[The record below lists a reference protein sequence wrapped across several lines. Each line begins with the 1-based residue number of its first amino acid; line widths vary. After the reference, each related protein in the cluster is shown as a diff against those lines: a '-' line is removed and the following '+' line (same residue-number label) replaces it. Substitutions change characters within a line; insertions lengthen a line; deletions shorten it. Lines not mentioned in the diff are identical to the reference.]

1 MKTCKRTTV
10 TPVLRPHPL
19 RKAIRELIQRPG
31 HSRLLAGGV
40 VTASLIGIASPTLGQ
55 TLELS
60 DLDGSNGFVVN
71 GIDARDYSGESV
83 AAAGDINGDGLDDVI
98 IGATSADPYGT
109 YDAGES
115 YIVFGRSTGFPA
127 ALDLADLDGS
137 NGLVVNGIGTEDSS
151 GGSVAA
157 AGDVNGDG
165 LDDVII
171 AAAYA
176 DSNGTY
182 NAGES
187 YIVFGRS
194 TGFPAALDLADLDGS
209 NGFVVNGTDVD
220 DRSGGNVASVGD
232 VNGDGLDDVII
243 VAWRADPNGL
253 DGAGESY
260 IVFGRSTGF
269 PAALNVADLDGSNGF
284 VVNGIDAFD
293 YAGFSVAGAGDI
305 NGDGVDDVIIGAIGA
320 DPNGTYIAGESYVV
334 FGRTAEFSASLDLAD
349 LDGSNGFVMH
359 GIDQYDQAGRSV
371 AGAGDINGDGVDDVI
386 IGATGLGPNG
396 NDGAGKGYVVFGR
409 NTDFPASLDLADLD
423 GSAGFVVKGI
433 DAYDYA
439 GFPVAAAGDIN
450 GDGLDDVIIGAGS
463 ADPNGLDLAG
473 ESYIVFGR
481 STGFP
486 AALNLAD
493 LDGSNGFVVN
503 GIDVDD
509 LSGRRV
515 AAAGDINGDGLD
527 DVIIGAFMADPN
539 GIDRAGETY
548 VVFGSE
554 GTGVT
559 IRFQVQCPGDVNG
572 DGIADMA
579 VVRSD
584 GSVHIKDLNGATVS
598 EFDLSDITAVVD
610 VELMADI
617 TTNGSPE
624 LVVLGTGSAKAEVW
638 DTFTGSQLSVVD
650 FDPSIAPLDLELIP
664 DQNANGIPELASL
677 GEGSVIVE
685 AIDGLSADLIN
696 SVSFRNYIQPTD
708 LEIYP
713 DSNSNGSPELAV
725 LGDNKD
731 AAKSDKV
738 EIRDL
743 ATGNVTKSIWLGKGW
758 RVLQQE
764 LIADRNGNGA
774 QEVAVLRVKNN
785 DDAVKVMLRDTKTG
799 ARLGSIRFDRI
810 YPPTHL
816 RTISDVNGNGADE
829 IVVFGQRSTGGI
841 QKAQIKDS
849 KSKALIRNLF
859 FGQNFPAQDFTT
871 CSDINGNGT
880 EELVRLGKRAS
891 DGKLRAVVKDAKTG
905 ELIGTVDF

>member
-320 DPNGTYIAGESYVV
+320 DPNGTYIAVARAMSFSVV
-334 FGRTAEFSASLDLAD
+334 PPNFQHPSIWRTSMAVTALSCTAST
-349 LDGSNGFVMH
+349 NTTKP
-359 GIDQYDQAGRSV
+359 
-371 AGAGDINGDGVDDVI
+371 AGA
-386 IGATGLGPNG
+386 
-396 NDGAGKGYVVFGR
+396 
-409 NTDFPASLDLADLD
+409 
-423 GSAGFVVKGI
+423 
-433 DAYDYA
+433 
-439 GFPVAAAGDIN
+439 
-450 GDGLDDVIIGAGS
+450 
-463 ADPNGLDLAG
+463 
-473 ESYIVFGR
+473 
-481 STGFP
+481 
-486 AALNLAD
+486 
-493 LDGSNGFVVN
+493 
-503 GIDVDD
+503 
-509 LSGRRV
+509 
-515 AAAGDINGDGLD
+515 
-527 DVIIGAFMADPN
+527 
-539 GIDRAGETY
+539 
-548 VVFGSE
+548 
-554 GTGVT
+554 
-559 IRFQVQCPGDVNG
+559 
-572 DGIADMA
+572 
-579 VVRSD
+579 
-584 GSVHIKDLNGATVS
+584 
-598 EFDLSDITAVVD
+598 
-610 VELMADI
+610 
-617 TTNGSPE
+617 SPE
-624 LVVLGTGSAKAEVW
+624 LETSTATVW
-638 DTFTGSQLSVVD
+638 MMSSSGQLAWVRTVTMGPARAMSCSVATPTFQH
-650 FDPSIAPLDLELIP
+650 PSIWRTSMAVP
-664 DQNANGIPELASL
+664 A
-677 GEGSVIVE
+677 
-685 AIDGLSADLIN
+685 LS
-696 SVSFRNYIQPTD
+696 
-708 LEIYP
+708 
-713 DSNSNGSPELAV
+713 
-725 LGDNKD
+725 
-731 AAKSDKV
+731 
-738 EIRDL
+738 
-743 ATGNVTKSIWLGKGW
+743 
-758 RVLQQE
+758 
-764 LIADRNGNGA
+764 
-774 QEVAVLRVKNN
+774 
-785 DDAVKVMLRDTKTG
+785 
-799 ARLGSIRFDRI
+799 
-810 YPPTHL
+810 
-816 RTISDVNGNGADE
+816 
-829 IVVFGQRSTGGI
+829 
-841 QKAQIKDS
+841 
-849 KSKALIRNLF
+849 
-859 FGQNFPAQDFTT
+859 
-871 CSDINGNGT
+871 
-880 EELVRLGKRAS
+880 
-891 DGKLRAVVKDAKTG
+891 
-905 ELIGTVDF
+905 